1 MPKIA
6 IINFVLDEDYAEE
19 YYSKSHQHLNI
30 TEWKEITKEELD
42 ILRKYYTPS
51 SSGRSFAIVEQV
63 KAPEIEETIEQCIK
77 KAELEKLKQLEARQ
91 KAEELKLQK
100 ALKKKA
106 KDEAAEKK
114 LLEELL
120 KKHQPTE
127 VVKQ

>member
-6 IINFVLDEDYAEE
+6 IINFIKDEDYG
-19 YYSKSHQHLNI
+19 YDHYSACYNYLGI
-30 TEWKEITKEELD
+30 PEWKEVTEEELD

-51 SSGRSFAIVEQV
+51 VAGRSFAIVEQQTSIEV
-63 KAPEIEETIEQCIK
+63 EETIKQCIEK
-77 KAELEKLKQLEARQ
+77 AAYEKAEAELAKQR
-91 KAEELKLQK
+91 AEELKRSK

-120 KKHQPTE
+120 KKHQPT
-127 VVKQ
+127 